1 MKINSLY
8 KFLLAA
14 SLTLLALT
22 LPACRRATDNGK
34 IDGFWQIR
42 EIQYNDGN
50 TVRPEYRMI
59 AVQLELL
66 QLDYYN
72 SKITG
77 VLDYHKGDSEI
88 GVDFRYNPTDDNLYL
103 WGFAPDPELSV
114 GTKYCRLKIELLD
127 SKSLILRS
135 PIALITCRRY

>member
-14 SLTLLALT
+14 SLAILT
-22 LPACRRATDNGK
+22 LSLPSCRRATDNGK

-42 EIQYNDGN
+42 EIQYDDGN
-50 TVRPEYRMI
+50 IVRPEYRMI
-59 AVQLELL
+59 AVQLELM
-66 QLDYYN
+66 QLDYFN

-88 GVDFRYNPTDDNLYL
+88 GVDFRYNPADADLYL
-103 WGFAPDPELSV
+103 WGFAPDPELSD

-127 SKSLILRS
+127 SKSLVLRS